1 MKAHRFTQAVFTILL
16 LVTLLIGFIPLK
28 NVYAVAPDPLTWELT
43 DNSMHVA
50 RTNQTATLLLDGK
63 VLVAGGL
70 SGSALSTAE
79 IFDPGSDSSAGTWT
93 YTGQMHSARSSHTA
107 TLLADGKVLVVGGF
121 NGSNNPLAT
130 AELYDPETHGWTET
144 SNSMS
149 TSRYFHTATLLA
161 NGQVLVTGGVVGK
174 DSQNHAIISKSA
186 ELYDPQTNSWTATG
200 SMNTKRIFHTA
211 TLLPNGKVLV
221 VGGNTSESAPTGALK
236 TSELYDPT
244 TGTWQMVSHD
254 LSTPRYMH
262 TATMLSNGE
271 VLIAGGGN
279 SDINVHGFPTV
290 TELYDYTTDQWTTS
304 GDLNVGRYQH
314 TATLIGFTDG
324 RELVLVAGGRTY
336 SPTGS
341 VLLDSAELY
350 DPDTGLWDGDSAE
363 PMKTPRATFTATQLL
378 DSQVLAVGGSGASG
392 SLLTAELYNPTIPGS
407 APAKPVL
414 ISPTGNTN
422 TEVSYLWHTSDGA
435 TSYQLQV
442 QRTSPSSTVL
452 DTFVTHLFCN
462 AGICTYH
469 PANPLAAGSYQFRVQ
484 AKNIAGFSGWS
495 DWLTFIANS
504 NSTISGNAGTAGV
517 TLTYFDVKLRT
528 VTADASGNYSLP
540 VSYDW
545 SGKVTPSLDRYIF
558 TPAFRD
564 YSHVMT
570 DSAGQN
576 YVAVPLR
583 LTVTPAGNG
592 SGTVTSAPTGINC
605 GADCEEIYSY
615 NTSVTLTAAP
625 AISSNFTGWGGS
637 DCSGTG
643 TCTVAMTDARNVTAT
658 FTLKTFTVTVSPS
671 PANGKVTSSPTG
683 IDCGADCSEIY
694 NYGTE
699 LTLTGVENTGY
710 ALASWDD
717 DYCSDFGISDCTMEV
732 TSDMSVSATFT
743 VGRVLTLTI
752 SGNGSGIVT
761 SSPAKMNCSAN
772 CSPAF
777 PLNTVVVL
785 TANPDSGSYFN
796 GWGGGLCTGKGTCT
810 VTMSAAR
817 SVTAEFISYHKV
829 FLPLVVR

>member
-1 MKAHRFTQAVFTILL
+1 MKAHRFTQAFFTILL
-16 LVTLLIGFIPLK
+16 LAAFLTGFIPPQS
-28 NVYAVAPDPLTWELT
+28 VHAASPDPLTWEYT
-43 DNSMHVA
+43 DHNMHSA
-50 RTNQTATLLLDGK
+50 RTFHTATLLSDGK
-63 VLVAGGL
+63 VLVAGGT
-70 SGSALSTAE
+70 SGGALATAE
-79 IFDPGSDSSAGTWT
+79 LFDPGSDSAAGTWT
-93 YTGQMHSARSSHTA
+93 VTGQMHSPRSGHTA
-107 TLLADGKVLVVGGF
+107 TLLADGRVLVVGGT
-121 NGSNNPLAT
+121 NGTTPLAT

-149 TSRYFHTATLLA
+149 TSRYFHTATRLV
-161 NGQVLVTGGVVGK
+161 NGQVLVTGGIGTGG
-174 DSQNHAIISKSA
+174 AILKSA

-200 SMNTKRIFHTA
+200 SMNTKRIWHTA

-221 VGGNTSESAPTGALK
+221 AGGNTSQSAPTGALK
-236 TSELYDPT
+236 TAELYDPT
-244 TGTWQMVSHD
+244 TGTWQLTSHD
-254 LSTPRYMH
+254 MSTKRYIH
-262 TATMLSNGE
+262 TATMLSNGK

-279 SDINVHGFPTV
+279 DVGFPTT
-290 TELYDYTTDQWTTS
+290 TELYDYATDQWAVT
-304 GDLNVGRYQH
+304 GNINVGRYQH
-314 TATLIGFTDG
+314 TATLLSFTDG
-324 RELVLVAGGRTY
+324 RELVLVAGGFA
-336 SPTGS
+336 TGGVYLNS
-341 VLLDSAELY
+341 SELY
-350 DPDTGLWDGDSAE
+350 DPDSGLWDDDSPG
-363 PMKTPRATFTATQLL
+363 PMKTPRTTFATAQLW
-378 DSQVLAVGGSGASG
+378 DSLVLAAGGSGTSG
-392 SLLTAELYNPTIPGS
+392 TLSTAELYNPTIPGS
-407 APAKPVL
+407 APATPDT
-414 ISPTGNTN
+414 ISPTGDTN
-422 TEVSYLWHTSDGA
+422 TEVSYTWHTSDGA
-435 TSYQLQV
+435 TSYLLQV
-442 QRTSPSSTVL
+442 QKIGETGYVI
-452 DTFVTHLFCN
+452 DKIVNNLFCN

-469 PANPLAAGSYQFRVQ
+469 PANPLPVGSYHFQVR
-484 AKNIAGFSGWS
+484 ARNIAGVS
-495 DWLTFIANS
+495 DPSPWLNFTTHDNL
-504 NSTISGNAGTAGV
+504 TISGNAGTAGV

-576 YVAVPLR
+576 YVAVPLK

-625 AISSNFTGWGGS
+625 AISSNFTGWSGS
-637 DCSGTG
+637 GCSGTG
-643 TCTVAMTDARNVTAT
+643 TCAVAMTDARNVTAT

-671 PANGKVTSSPTG
+671 PANGKVTSSPAG

-699 LTLTGVENTGY
+699 LTLIGVENTGY

-743 VGRVLTLTI
+743 VGRVLTLMI

-777 PLNTVVVL
+777 PLDTVVVL
-785 TANPDSGSYFN
+785 TANPDSDSYFN

-817 SVTAEFISYHKV
+817 SVTAEFIYYYKV
-829 FLPLVVR
+829 FLPLIVR